1 MLQAA
6 DWPRLGGPE
15 GAGVS
20 PETGLARAWPAAGP
34 RVLWSVPLGKGYAG
48 PAIRDGLV
56 YLLDRDGE
64 AQDVLRCLEL
74 NTGRELWKLGFAAP
88 GKLPQPG
95 SRNVPTVDEKYLFA
109 VGPFGQFYCV
119 DRSTHRPV
127 WTSHLVNDFKDPETD
142 RADPPVGLKDRL
154 ARTQVPMWGM
164 TQAPLLYRDLVIVAP
179 QTQRVGVVAFEKS
192 TGKIRWQSGYIGRN
206 WYGHVSPC
214 LTRLGGMEQ
223 VIMLAQPSDPEK
235 YPPAIVSAIAPDSG
249 QILWK
254 TETPG
259 PLKIPMAQPL
269 RLGEDRLFITGGY
282 RLGEAIL
289 QVTRTNGQWNTHV
302 LLHNKD
308 AVGHIHSP
316 VLYRD
321 HIYLT
326 SFKQHGAVNT
336 GLVCLDLDGRALWQT
351 GPELQF
357 DNGPL
362 LLVDDM
368 ALVMNG
374 KTGELHL
381 FAISPAAG
389 QLLAKARV
397 VDDKQPWAPMALS
410 DGKLLVRNLEILK
423 CLDLKNP

>member
-1 MLQAA
+1 M
-6 DWPRLGGPE
+6 
-15 GAGVS
+15 
-20 PETGLARAWPAAGP
+20 
-34 RVLWSVPLGKGYAG
+34 LWSVPVGQGYAG
-48 PAIRDGLV
+48 AAIRDGMV

-64 AQDVLRCLEL
+64 AQDVLRCLDL
-74 NTGRELWKLGFAAP
+74 NTGRELWRLGFAAP
-88 GKLPQPG
+88 GKLPEPG
-95 SRNVPTVDEKYLFA
+95 SRNVPTVDEQYLFA

-119 DRSTHRPV
+119 DRHTHRPV
-127 WTSHLVNDFKDPETD
+127 WSAHLVDDFKDPEID
-142 RADPPVGLKDRL
+142 RAEPPDGSKDRL
-154 ARTQVPMWGM
+154 ARTQVPTWGM

-179 QTQRVGVVAFEKS
+179 QTQKVGVVAYEKG
-192 TGKIRWQSGYIGRN
+192 TGKIRWRSGYIGRN
-206 WYGHVSPC
+206 WYGHVSPS
-214 LTRLGGMEQ
+214 LARLGDVEQ

-254 TETPG
+254 TQTPG

-269 RLGEDRLFITGGY
+269 PLGEDRLFITGGY

-289 QVTRTNGQWNTHV
+289 QVTRTNGQWNTRV

-316 VLYRD
+316 VLYRG

-326 SFKQHGAVNT
+326 SFKEHGATHT
-336 GLVCLDLDGRALWQT
+336 GLVCLDLDGRVLWQT
-351 GPELQF
+351 GPELRF
-357 DNGPL
+357 DNGSL

-381 FAISPAAG
+381 FAVSPAG
-389 QLLAKARV
+389 GKLLAKARV
-397 VDDKQPWAPMALS
+397 LDDKKPWAPMALS